1 MRVFL
6 SSICALVLL
15 TNVCWGQFESPS
27 PTVYS
32 LEQSIQLA
40 EKYNAGLIAARQSY
54 NVAKRQVLTGWG
66 NLLPS
71 LDSQIGYSRRITG
84 PTDRISYDPISG
96 ELIPGLS
103 GIDVS
108 KYYTAS
114 VSAGQSWSLGGY
126 NLYQIRE
133 MEASKNSAR
142 NSYELS
148 RQELI
153 LSVKR
158 AYFDV
163 LKSKML
169 LEIQKEALKRAE
181 EQLKIAQTRYDLGAA
196 SYSDVLK
203 AKVQY
208 GDVELA
214 LISAENTVKV
224 AKATLNN
231 WMGQNVNAPIEVEEN
246 LTKPEFDYSYDDAL
260 KTAMQDNPS
269 LKKAK
274 FDFQSAQ
281 AQFGMSRSGW
291 FPNFSLRGSYSWSNT
306 DLNELKNIRN
316 RDYDWSLSAS
326 ISFNIFDN
334 FQKNYNLS
342 YAKANRISAGENYS
356 QTKRDVALE
365 LKQAYLSVEEAQQ
378 TIDLTEE
385 KQASA
390 REDLDLVQEK
400 YNLGSASILELL
412 DAEVSLKQAESDRVQ
427 ALYDFNL
434 AVAQFEK
441 AMGR

>member
-1 MRVFL
+1 MRVCL
-6 SSICALVLL
+6 LSICALVLL
-15 TNVCWGQFESPS
+15 TNVCWGQFESSS
-27 PTVYS
+27 PMVYS

-114 VSAGQSWSLGGY
+114 VSASQSWSLGGY

-133 MEASKNSAR
+133 IEASKNSAR

-169 LEIQKEALKRAE
+169 LEIQKDALNRAN

-231 WMGQNVNAPIEVEEN
+231 WMGQDVNAPIEVEEN
-246 LTKPEFDYSYDDAL
+246 LTKPEFEYSYDEAL

-269 LKKAK
+269 LNKAK

-291 FPNFSLRGSYSWSNT
+291 FPSFSLRGSYSWSNT

-365 LKQAYLSVEEAQQ
+365 LKQAYLNVEEAQQ

-441 AMGR
+441 ALGR